1 MVKHAAGSHN
11 IFNISEPQRYRC
23 QVLHYHARV
32 SRLYLSVYKD
42 DGREP
47 VFYLLFSDV
56 GYLQCPMTWQ
66 GANFDIGTQDEC
78 IQLMLDVGLIGAAV
92 LRFPQAYA
100 SITEVA
106 RLYRAAT
113 AHQPVQIVA
122 GAASMLHQLPKEL
135 A

>member
-1 MVKHAAGSHN
+1 MVKHAEGARN
-11 IFNISEPQRYRC
+11 IFNITDPQRYRC
-23 QVLHYHARV
+23 QVLHYHARL

-42 DGREP
+42 QMSEP

-66 GANFDIGTQDEC
+66 GAAFDIGMRDAC
-78 IQLMLDVGLIGAAV
+78 LQLMLDHGLIGAAV

-100 SITEVA
+100 ALTEAV
-106 RLYRAAT
+106 RLYIAHT
-113 AHQPVQIVA
+113 AHEPAQIIA
-122 GAASMLHQLPKEL
+122 GSASMLHQLPKDL